1 MALSESTQ
9 QKMHEMMEHIVEKM
23 AENPKKRNQTDQFL
37 ASRFE
42 EVKRLLEMAE
52 MRMSFLNESG
62 GEENPRI
69 PKIGMLYRGSV
80 FLLLLNLN
88 RIITI
93 IILLI
98 NNLIL

>member
-69 PKIGMLYRGSV
+69 PKKTRRRGRLGCFTEAV
-80 FLLLLNLN
+80 FFFSCS
-88 RIITI
+88 I
-93 IILLI
+93 
-98 NNLIL
+98 